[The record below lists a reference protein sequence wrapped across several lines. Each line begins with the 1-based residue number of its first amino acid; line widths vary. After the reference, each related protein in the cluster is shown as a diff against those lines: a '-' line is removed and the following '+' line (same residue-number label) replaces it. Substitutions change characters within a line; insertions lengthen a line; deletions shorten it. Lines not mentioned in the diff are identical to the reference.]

1 MQGPTIL
8 IANSDPNNTTNL
20 SEVLRQHARSVLVVG
35 SPEELL
41 AAVPK
46 HRATTVIAD
55 LETVPLSE
63 IERLHKTFRQLSI
76 ICTHRV
82 PDEQMWADSLAA
94 GAIDCCH
101 NRDLNGIARAAT
113 GRRYKVQAA

>member
-8 IANSDPNNTTNL
+8 IANSDSNNATLL
-20 SEVLRQHARSVLVVG
+20 SEVLRNHARSVLVVR
-35 SPEELL
+35 SSEELH

-46 HRATTVIAD
+46 HRASTVVAD
-55 LETVPLSE
+55 LETVPLPE
-63 IERLHKTFRQLSI
+63 IERLHNNFSHLSI

-82 PDEQMWADSLAA
+82 PDEQMWAESLAA
-94 GAIDCCH
+94 GAVDCCH
-101 NRDLNGIARAAT
+101 NRDFNEIARAAT

>member
-8 IANSDPNNTTNL
+8 IIANSDPNNATSL

-63 IERLHKTFRQLSI
+63 IEI
-76 ICTHRV
+76 
-82 PDEQMWADSLAA
+82 
-94 GAIDCCH
+94 G
-101 NRDLNGIARAAT
+101 RAH
-113 GRRYKVQAA
+113 V